1 MPLNFEG
8 DQDQF
13 DRMPEEWKDHY
24 LKAIVHK
31 AGLGPHPGIYKGPN
45 KPIETEEP
53 TEAELANARLAEQG
67 PAQMAQPGGPLPPQ
81 EAVPQP
87 APGGGKKQKP
97 SAPPHGTT
105 PTGIAEQAVQPEPP
119 AGQF

>member
-24 LKAIVHK
+24 LKAVVHR

-45 KPIETEEP
+45 KPIETEDP
-53 TEAELANARLAEQG
+53 TEAELANVRFQEQG
-67 PAQMAQPGGPLPPQ
+67 PGQPLPEQPPLPPQ
-81 EAVPQP
+81 EAVQQP
-87 APGGGKKQKP
+87 PRPSGGKKP
-97 SAPPHGTT
+97 AAPPHGTT
-105 PTGIAEQAVQPEPP
+105 PAGLGQQAVAPEEPS
-119 AGQF
+119 GEF